1 MTTQEMQNNL
11 LTLITQSNL
20 DKLFKLGRTKIQEK
34 KLPYS
39 VSFRLKLN
47 NPYTFLEF
55 QMIEKK
61 KGPRFCIKF
70 LKTIPK
76 ELRKIML
83 EMGGAPDN
91 SNTLM
96 EFDYD
101 GLNGTLAENLKK
113 LYKTLLTPAMIELCQ
128 AENYKPLKIILAQEQ
143 AEK

>member
-1 MTTQEMQNNL
+1 MNTQEMQNAL

-39 VSFRLKLN
+39 VSYRLKLN

-61 KGPRFCIKF
+61 KGPRFCIQF
-70 LKTIPK
+70 LRTIPK

-83 EMGGAPDN
+83 EMGGAPYN

-96 EFDYD
+96 EFEYD
-101 GLNGTLAENLKK
+101 GLEGILASNLKK
-113 LYKTLLTPAMIELCQ
+113 LYKTLLSPAIVELCQ
-128 AENYKPLKIILAQEQ
+128 AQDYKPLKIILSQTTE
-143 AEK
+143 E